1 MLKQLVDSKNIIAK
15 DGSQLMQR
23 KQLDVFQ
30 GRSLTGSSVQVVKT
44 TTILSATSR
53 KSSHNNNNNTQ
64 HHQHRRHR
72 HYHDGNNIDTD
83 TVVLQPQLMITD
95 NIVIHLNKQ

>member
-1 MLKQLVDSKNIIAK
+1 MVDSKNIIAK

-53 KSSHNNNNNTQ
+53 KSSHLNNNTT
-64 HHQHRRHR
+64 HNLNHRHR
-72 HYHDGNNIDTD
+72 HYNDGNIIDTD

>member
-1 MLKQLVDSKNIIAK
+1 
-15 DGSQLMQR
+15 MQR

-53 KSSHNNNNNTQ
+53 KSSQLNNNTT
-64 HHQHRRHR
+64 HNLNHRHR
-72 HYHDGNNIDTD
+72 HYNDGNIIDTD